1 LTIVLK
7 RTLLKGSGVVL
18 IDKGDFLLIVLAMDT
33 PTSTAIDIVRALVSP
48 EQLTAIQA
56 KYRPWMAYPD
66 LKAVAMA
73 NHDLIIEV
81 AV

>member
-1 LTIVLK
+1 MTIVLK
-7 RTLLKGSGVVL
+7 PTLLKGSGVVL

-33 PTSTAIDIVRALVSP
+33 PTMSAINIVRALVSP

-56 KYRPWMAYPD
+56 KCAPWMAYPD
-66 LKAVAMA
+66 LKAVALA
-73 NHDLIIEV
+73 NHDLVIEV